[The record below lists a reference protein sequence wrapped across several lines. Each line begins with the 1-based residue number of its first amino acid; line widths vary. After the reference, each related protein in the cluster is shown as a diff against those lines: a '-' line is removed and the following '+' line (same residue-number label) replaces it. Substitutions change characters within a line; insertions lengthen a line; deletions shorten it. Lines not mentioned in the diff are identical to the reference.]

1 MTLFHSIP
9 VDRGD
14 ETIRAAL
21 AATIN
26 RARDYNLTPEG
37 WSLAELH
44 LADGDVEWLQ
54 NWARALDET
63 TARNWLL
70 PEGTGGTLAI
80 RRAAIGV
87 LLLLLTA
94 EQTRRT
100 KPRENGWATACSTCF
115 NEPIR
120 KLLFE
125 KTEPTKLYIN
135 SLMEA
140 SHRLH
145 VRQNGG
151 WETRESER
159 ENIAL
164 QIALTETDLDER
176 WPQWLRGENPP
187 EHIERLLAPE
197 NGSPSF
203 RQLWQDC
210 QNHLRGDSTE
220 TDLRAALTTSPWILP
235 HWVERVIAS
244 LSPRKQPSVQP
255 VPVETAQTPVPAAL
269 TSPPSPAQLLPLE
282 DIFESLTPYGGVKTI
297 IRATRAILKR
307 ADQLGLRGKAW
318 SLAELR
324 VSDYDYVWLKIWAR
338 RLQLPTV
345 WFSTETQR
353 SFTAGNESISFRA
366 ALGGILLL
374 WLSENARRNAAE
386 GELWPF
392 VALSHFEQPVA
403 VELFRKSQPS
413 RFLRE
418 AMAAAARELNL
429 RQALD
434 GDSEQ
439 CWLDTVYLQFGFTW
453 QGFKRCLPEWLSG
466 QAITRA
472 TRELF
477 AEAQGSSGFRE
488 LWQALGD
495 FRQGLITEDS
505 LRELA
510 AKSPWVLPE
519 WADELIAGAR
529 EKSEIEEDAASAEP
543 AMPDAFLTDPT
554 LIVDET
560 EQYQVVY
567 RIAANLSLLNLTE
580 DRYDLFVA
588 GERRARLWRQ
598 PNGSYLPELSR
609 EITIRSNSPCI
620 AACLI
625 GRAGNVAAGCR
636 LVLRPEAEDVALAY
650 GAAQLT
656 PHGWEMLS
664 GEDTLTLQEARTSLF
679 RIKPPRRRD
688 GRGEWLRWAVM
699 EGDEMFKQLNGQ
711 DKPFDSLSGLGAPL
725 TIRSGPFN
733 NSEDELQI
741 AASVIDR
748 GLIEMAVCESLPS
761 TTGRLN
767 TGRLNRTS
775 RVLRLKLSIR
785 LEPGENH
792 FVVWWN
798 ENGEVGRLLPHYCE
812 DAEDGYW
819 WVCKVP
825 DSVSRFIAV
834 AIAYDG
840 LRLGAWWEN
849 DWAGMLPP
857 VSDQEPLLTA
867 ALLRWFRLPVLSR
880 EAAPI
885 IQNLS
890 RQYAAASLVAW
901 LKGVGL
907 PEWLR
912 NETPSRGLPNTWL
925 PDAWVNAARSI
936 FRLWWPDADTARQ
949 VLLALADARITDR
962 LNDEMVE
969 VMRML
974 GRVDPLLLAATLKA
988 VKDRIV
994 ICSPTEIRL
1003 RLAGCATNSAYH
1015 ERKQELITTSAE
1027 AFGIAPSTLQTDL
1040 LDCAE
1045 RWLGGY
1051 ELRAYERCNLAL
1063 AAQIEDARLL
1073 LALHLLEQI

>member
-26 RARDYNLTPEG
+26 RARVYNLTPEG

-44 LADGDVEWLQ
+44 LADGDLEWLQ

-63 TARNWLL
+63 TARSWLL

-94 EQTRRT
+94 EQTRRI
-100 KPRENGWATACSTCF
+100 KPRESGWATACSSCF

-159 ENIAL
+159 GNIAL
-164 QIALTETDLDER
+164 QIALTEADLEER
-176 WPQWLRGENPP
+176 WPRWLRGEHPP
-187 EHIERLLAPE
+187 EHIERLLNPE
-197 NGSPSF
+197 SGSPSF
-203 RQLWQDC
+203 QQIWQDC
-210 QNHLRGDSTE
+210 QNFLHGHLTE
-220 TDLRAALTTSPWILP
+220 PGLRAALTDSPWILP
-235 HWVERVIAS
+235 RWVDTVIAS
-244 LSPRKQPSVQP
+244 LRPRKQSSVQSGPAETAQAP
-255 VPVETAQTPVPAAL
+255 VPVAI
-269 TSPPSPAQLLPLE
+269 TSPPSTARLLPLE
-282 DIFESLTPYGGVKTI
+282 DIFESLTPYGGIKTI
-297 IRATRAILKR
+297 LRATRAILKR

-318 SLAELR
+318 SLAELH
-324 VSDYDYVWLKIWAR
+324 VSDYDYVWLKIWAK

-353 SFTAGNESISFRA
+353 SFTAGDESISFRA
-366 ALGGILLL
+366 GLGGILLL
-374 WLSENARRNAAE
+374 WLAENARRNAAE

-403 VELFRKSQPS
+403 AELFRKSQPS

-429 RQALD
+429 RHALD

-466 QAITRA
+466 QATTHA
-472 TRELF
+472 ARELF
-477 AEAQGSSGFRE
+477 AEEHGSSSFRE
-488 LWQALGD
+488 LWQALCD
-495 FRQGLITEDS
+495 FRQGRITEDS

-510 AKSPWVLPE
+510 VNSPWVLPE
-519 WADELIAGAR
+519 WTDELIAGAR
-529 EKSEIEEDAASAEP
+529 GKSELEKDAAAADP
-543 AMPDAFLTDPT
+543 AMPDAFLTDPV
-554 LIVDET
+554 LIVDGT
-560 EQYQVVY
+560 DQFQVVY
-567 RIAANLSLLNLTE
+567 RIATNLSRLNLIE
-580 DRYDLFVA
+580 DHYDLFIA
-588 GERRARLWRQ
+588 GERRVRLLRQ
-598 PNGSYLPELSR
+598 PNGSYLAKPSR
-609 EITIRSNSPCI
+609 EITIQSNSPCI

-625 GRAGNVAAGCR
+625 SRTGSVAASCR

-656 PHGWEMLS
+656 PRGWEMLS
-664 GEDTLTLQEARTSLF
+664 GKDTLTLQEARTSLF

-688 GRGEWLRWAVM
+688 GRGEWLRWALM
-699 EGDEMFKQLNGQ
+699 EGDEMVERLNGH
-711 DKPFDSLSGLGAPL
+711 DAPFDSLDGLGAPL

-733 NSEDELQI
+733 NSENELQI
-741 AASVIDR
+741 ATSVIDR
-748 GLIEMAVCESLPS
+748 GLIEMAVCESLPN

-767 TGRLNRTS
+767 TGRLTRTT
-775 RVLRLKLSIR
+775 RVLRLKLGTR

-798 ENGEVGRLLPHYCE
+798 ENGEVGKLLPHYCD

-819 WVCKVP
+819 WICKVP

-834 AIAYDG
+834 AIACDG

-849 DWAGMLPP
+849 DWAGMLPL

-912 NETPSRGLPNTWL
+912 NDTPGRGLLNSWL
-925 PDAWVNAARSI
+925 PAARSL

-974 GRVDPLLLAATLKA
+974 CRVDPLLLAATLKA

-994 ICSPTEIRL
+994 ICSSTEIRL
-1003 RLAGCATNSAYH
+1003 RLADCETNSAY
-1015 ERKQELITTSAE
+1015 ENRKQELITSSAE
-1027 AFGIAPSTLQTDL
+1027 AFGIAQSTLQTNL

-1063 AAQIEDARLL
+1063 AAQIEDPRLL